1 VSAGRRPTTGEGEAL
16 LGTAQKA
23 LAAGQ
28 WSTARASFEAVLER
42 EESAEAL
49 FGLGNALWWLG
60 ETEASVRCQERA
72 YAVFRRR
79 PDPAQAAL
87 TAIYLCLTYR
97 ASLGN
102 YAASRGW
109 LGRAAR
115 LVKESDLAALG
126 GWVLLCRAV
135 AANDGADP
143 VTAEVWARKAL
154 EAARDSSDG
163 DLELCALSELG
174 AALVEMGKLD
184 EGAALLDEAMAGSLG
199 GETDTLDT
207 VVLTSCNTV
216 VCCSRAGDFNRAVQ
230 WIRAA
235 DDFNR
240 RYGSPHLYTVCRT
253 HYGGILFATG
263 RWVEA
268 ERELRAALE
277 IGRAAEPALHAEALA
292 KLAELRLAQ
301 GRTDEAARL
310 LSGFEDLPAAVYA
323 VGALRLATG
332 VAAATA
338 SIVRRRLE
346 EVGEASLEGTALLE
360 LLVEAEI
367 ERGDFRVATAT
378 AQRLAKLG
386 STADSDLI
394 GARRERALG
403 RVLLATAQVEAIAH
417 LERALATFIR
427 LDIPFE
433 GARTRVLL
441 ARALASREREA
452 AIAEAR
458 RALAVFEA
466 LGAER
471 EADTAAA
478 FLRALGVKV
487 ARRGSRGV
495 KGALTKRERQVLT
508 LLGEGLSNPEIA
520 ERLLISRKTV
530 EHHVAS
536 VLSKLDLSSRG
547 EATAYAV
554 RHQERIPPR
563 NR

>member
-1 VSAGRRPTTGEGEAL
+1 ML
-16 LGTAQKA
+16 LRTAQTA
-23 LAAGQ
+23 LASGE

-42 EESAEAL
+42 EESPEAL

-72 YAVFRRR
+72 YAAFRRR
-79 PDPAQAAL
+79 PDPPQAAL

-109 LGRAAR
+109 LGRAVR
-115 LVKESDLAALG
+115 LVEEWDLAALG
-126 GWVLLCRAV
+126 GWIMLCRAV
-135 AANDGADP
+135 AANDAADP
-143 VTAEVWARKAL
+143 EAAQTWARKAL
-154 EAARDSSDG
+154 DAARGSSDG

-174 AALVEMGKLD
+174 AALIGMGDLE

-253 HYGGILFATG
+253 HYGSILFATG
-263 RWVEA
+263 RWAEA

-277 IGRAAEPALHAEALA
+277 IGRAAEPLLHAEALA

-301 GRTDEAARL
+301 GRIDEAARL
-310 LSGFEDLPAAVYA
+310 LSGFEDRPPAGYA
-323 VGALRLATG
+323 LGILRLATG
-332 VAAATA
+332 EVAATA
-338 SIVRRRLE
+338 PIVRRRLE
-346 EVGEASLEGTALLE
+346 EVGEASVEGAALLE
-360 LLVEAEI
+360 LLVEAEV
-367 ERGDFRVATAT
+367 ERGDFRVAIAT

-386 STADSDLI
+386 WPAGPELI

-417 LERALATFIR
+417 LERALASFIR
-427 LDIPFE
+427 LEMPFE
-433 GARTRVLL
+433 GARTRVLF
-441 ARALASREREA
+441 ARALAGRGREA
-452 AIAEAR
+452 AVAEAR
-458 RALAVFEA
+458 SALGVFEE
-466 LGAER
+466 LGAEQ
-471 EADTAAA
+471 EADAAAA
-478 FLRALGVKV
+478 FLRALGVKA
-487 ARRGSRGV
+487 ARTGTRGI

-508 LLGEGLSNPEIA
+508 LLGDGLSNPLIA
-520 ERLLISRKTV
+520 ERLVISRKTV

-536 VLSKLDLSSRG
+536 VLYKLDLNSRG

-554 RHQERIPPR
+554 RHQER
-563 NR
+563 NSATK